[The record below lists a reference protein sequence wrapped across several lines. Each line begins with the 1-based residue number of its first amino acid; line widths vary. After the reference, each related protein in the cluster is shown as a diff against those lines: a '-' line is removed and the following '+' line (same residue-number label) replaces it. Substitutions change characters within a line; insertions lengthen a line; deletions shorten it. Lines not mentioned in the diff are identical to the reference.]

1 MSTASG
7 CSFTLTST
15 DQYCE
20 EYFYLPASGGYPPRL
35 SARDELYNADPAQ
48 ECANRCLHEFAD
60 LSVIVGGVAP
70 GLRWFELADHMLPGR
85 YLRPECSILEEHDSP
100 ETLFAVCTFKSAQ
113 ETRTAIATRNGTEL
127 AGETIVV
134 WGAVSETRVG
144 IDAHVMDIYQGFYTA
159 MVNSTDEVAGSTTEE
174 RCVCCTD
181 IDEMVGPWEN
191 VSAKVYTVSDCAA
204 PPPPPPPPPSTPPL
218 PPPPYHAAGSS
229 AAPSA
234 VGAVVGV
241 LVLLGAGMLAC
252 RRLRCRLGGSSDS
265 QRSKGD
271 RNRAASEALEAFSK
285 STDEEGTDAGDPPMW
300 VTELNPA
307 ALQAQREAEAAQIAH
322 AEDAEAKMAAAS
334 AKLRQAQAKAAE
346 SRLMDMAD

>member
-1 MSTASG
+1 MAAAG
-7 CSFTLTST
+7 CSFTLLAN

-20 EYFYLPASGGYPPRL
+20 EYEFLPISGPYPPRL
-35 SARDELYNADPAQ
+35 SPADEHYDPDPAQ

-60 LSVIVGGVAP
+60 VSVIVGGVDP
-70 GLRWFELADHMLPGR
+70 GLGWFNLADHI
-85 YLRPECSILEEHDSP
+85 RPAGETARPDCWILDDFFSA
-100 ETLFAVCTFKSAQ
+100 ETKFGICTFGTA
-113 ETRTAIATRNGTEL
+113 EEARTATATRNGTEL
-127 AGETIVV
+127 VGQTIVV
-134 WGAVSETRVG
+134 WGAVSDARVG

-159 MVNSTDEVAGSTTEE
+159 MVNSSEVSGSSTEE

-181 IDEMVGPWEN
+181 IDEVEGPWEN

-204 PPPPPPPPPSTPPL
+204 PPTPPPSTPLLPPL
-218 PPPPYHAAGSS
+218 PPPNHAAGS
-229 AAPSA
+229 AAPAA
-234 VGAVVGV
+234 VGAMIGV
-241 LVLLGAGMLAC
+241 LVLLGAGVTC
-252 RRLRCRLGGSSDS
+252 WRWWCRLGRSSDS

-285 STDEEGTDAGDPPMW
+285 STDEEALASADEPPLW

-307 ALQAQREAEAAQIAH
+307 ALQAQREAEAAQIAL

-334 AKLRQAQAKAAE
+334 EKLRQAQAKAAE